1 MATIRILSA
10 LPAGRVSRN
19 QTRVEAYCILE
30 EQNQGLP
37 PSRYGFIEE
46 ANYAVIDNPI
56 RRGVISRARIG
67 VVLTR
72 LLTIQLDSTFVG
84 CGRGSLHNN
93 PTNFHFIV
101 WISYF
106 EFAVRD
112 GLTDSWAEILGALK
126 TIRASCR
133 LDISEP
139 EMDTLGELIRM
150 AERAVY
156 RDRNSD

>member
-72 LLTIQLDSTFVG
+72 LLTIQLGSTFVG
-84 CGRGSLHNN
+84 CGRGS
-93 PTNFHFIV
+93 FI
-101 WISYF
+101 
-106 EFAVRD
+106 
-112 GLTDSWAEILGALK
+112 TIL
-126 TIRASCR
+126 
-133 LDISEP
+133 
-139 EMDTLGELIRM
+139 LIFIL
-150 AERAVY
+150 
-156 RDRNSD
+156 

>member
-1 MATIRILSA
+1 VIFLS
-10 LPAGRVSRN
+10 
-19 QTRVEAYCILE
+19 
-30 EQNQGLP
+30 
-37 PSRYGFIEE
+37 
-46 ANYAVIDNPI
+46 
-56 RRGVISRARIG
+56 
-67 VVLTR
+67 
-72 LLTIQLDSTFVG
+72 STFVG
-84 CGRGSLHNN
+84 LGRGSLDNN

-106 EFAVRD
+106 EFAVTDVGATMRPIASNAEFFLALKGLIYSWCDRRALNPLARVLGPYVAFD
-112 GLTDSWAEILGALK
+112 GLTESWAEILDALK

-150 AERAVY
+150 AERGVY

>member
-1 MATIRILSA
+1 M
-10 LPAGRVSRN
+10 
-19 QTRVEAYCILE
+19 
-30 EQNQGLP
+30 
-37 PSRYGFIEE
+37 
-46 ANYAVIDNPI
+46 IDNPI

-72 LLTIQLDSTFVG
+72 LLTIQLGSTFVG

-112 GLTDSWAEILGALK
+112 VGATMRPIASNAEFFLALK
-126 TIRASCR
+126 GLIYSWCDRRALNPLAR
-133 LDISEP
+133 V
-139 EMDTLGELIRM
+139 LGPY
-150 AERAVY
+150 VVV
-156 RDRNSD
+156 

>member
-1 MATIRILSA
+1 
-10 LPAGRVSRN
+10 
-19 QTRVEAYCILE
+19 
-30 EQNQGLP
+30 
-37 PSRYGFIEE
+37 
-46 ANYAVIDNPI
+46 VIDNPI
-56 RRGVISRARIG
+56 RRGVSSRARIG

-72 LLTIQLDSTFVG
+72 LLTIQLGSDVLSSTFVG
-84 CGRGSLHNN
+84 LGRGSLHNN